1 MPITSQEQFDRYR
14 QFSQELQL
22 SSPEDATALRWVA
35 GLYSFR
41 ATTDQLTENI
51 IRPPDGTYVN
61 VLNNQL
67 GFGPGPHVTPNS
79 QDVTTTNYAAFGQAT
94 LAVTD
99 RLNLTAGIRYTIE
112 KKKGQSATFGDR
124 DVSLFLGTP
133 ALPLPLQG
141 GPLTGPTQGTIART
155 RKPLTP
161 RFALPQSTAPT

>member
-1 MPITSQEQFDRYR
+1 MRISDW
-14 QFSQELQL
+14 
-22 SSPEDATALRWVA
+22 SSDVCSSDL
-35 GLYSFR
+35 
-41 ATTDQLTENI
+41 
-51 IRPPDGTYVN
+51 
-61 VLNNQL
+61 L

-133 ALPLPLQG
+133 EQLGRASCRERVCQYV
-141 GPLTGPTQGTIART
+141 
-155 RKPLTP
+155 
-161 RFALPQSTAPT
+161 